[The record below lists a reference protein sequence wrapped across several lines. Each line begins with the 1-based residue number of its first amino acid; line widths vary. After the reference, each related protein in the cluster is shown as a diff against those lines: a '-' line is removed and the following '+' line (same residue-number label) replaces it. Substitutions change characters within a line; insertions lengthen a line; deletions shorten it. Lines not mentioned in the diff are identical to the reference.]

1 MIEEKFGCRFIRFNS
16 DAEEFNINRV
26 RNLGYMHIIKSSNE
40 STKK

>member
-26 RNLGYMHIIKSSNE
+26 RNLAYMHIIKSSNE